1 MNNLKIEGMK
11 ALEQFGLEEQYM
23 IKLRRGKEI
32 SQRNASDIKRH
43 RAKLKWFTHIDAVRN
58 QLCQFAAKDDI
69 YKTFILHQPVLCTHE
84 LISSIQ

>member
-43 RAKLKWFTHIDAVRN
+43 RAKLK
-58 QLCQFAAKDDI
+58 
-69 YKTFILHQPVLCTHE
+69 
-84 LISSIQ
+84 